1 MDLDL
6 DSELKI
12 SDEVTTIADGADVRE
27 DRIAS
32 MLKSTF
38 GFGLTVIISLGLSTA
53 SIRAPSGGNLFLA
66 MFLFTG
72 SSSAVDSR
80 LLIS

>member
-12 SDEVTTIADGADVRE
+12 SDEVTTIVDGVDVR
-27 DRIAS
+27 DDKMAS

-38 GFGLTVIISLGLSTA
+38 GFGLTVIISIGLSTA
-53 SIRAPSGGNLFLA
+53 AIKTPSCGNLFLP
-66 MFLFTG
+66 MFLLIG
-72 SSSAVDSR
+72 DSSVVESP
-80 LLIS
+80 